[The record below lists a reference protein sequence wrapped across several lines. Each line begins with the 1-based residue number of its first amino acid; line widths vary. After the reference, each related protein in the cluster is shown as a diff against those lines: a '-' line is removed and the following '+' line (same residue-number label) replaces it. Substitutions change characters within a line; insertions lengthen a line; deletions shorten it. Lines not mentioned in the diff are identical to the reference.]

1 MKMFAQI
8 KMSKLK
14 HSAAAAAFGPNER
27 HQKWSTRTRKIK
39 PATGFVLQRKRNHNI
54 VPSGNV
60 EDLLRFLELS
70 LIACCN

>member
-39 PATGFVLQRKRNHNI
+39 PATGFVLA
-54 VPSGNV
+54 NV
-60 EDLLRFLELS
+60 NAITTLS
-70 LIACCN
+70 LLGTSRIC